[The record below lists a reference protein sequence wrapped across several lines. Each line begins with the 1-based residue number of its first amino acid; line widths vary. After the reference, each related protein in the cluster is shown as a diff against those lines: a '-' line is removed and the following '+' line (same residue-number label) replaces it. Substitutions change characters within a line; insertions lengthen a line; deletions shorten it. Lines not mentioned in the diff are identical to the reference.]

1 MIAFENEL
9 VVGERR
15 CMDQTTI
22 KKSSDEG
29 VEAAAD

>member
-15 CMDQTTI
+15 CMDQTI